1 MVFINEVYSIPD
13 ALIFLPGLLN
23 KDKIKLYYLYY
34 WAFII
39 WSTIMKKLN
48 LFIFLMF
55 SSFGLFFV
63 STQQQ
68 SKAAAVDRQTQTQL
82 HD

>member
-1 MVFINEVYSIPD
+1 MICINEVYSIPD

-39 WSTIMKKLN
+39 WSTIMKKLIY
-48 LFIFLMF
+48 L
-55 SSFGLFFV
+55 SF
-63 STQQQ
+63 
-68 SKAAAVDRQTQTQL
+68 
-82 HD
+82 